1 MTNGS
6 SQGNTNKTL
15 KWAGLTALRLVGIR
29 HVEGAAMFLR
39 LTTSTRAIHC
49 SDHVPMLWS
58 LQCGLTETSSQP
70 LCPAASRSTS
80 EEEVKQQERMAFMA
94 KMMRKMRVQGLDQHK
109 KQFVGS

>member
-1 MTNGS
+1 MTNRS
-6 SQGNTNKTL
+6 SHGNTNEKL
-15 KWAGLTALRLVGIR
+15 KWAGLTALRPVGVR

-70 LCPAASRSTS
+70 LCPGASRS
-80 EEEVKQQERMAFMA
+80 RH
-94 KMMRKMRVQGLDQHK
+94 HK
-109 KQFVGS
+109 KK